1 LGAIEGDDLMN
12 GTIRGL
18 LLGFGLF
25 IASVLP
31 GAAQGPSEPRQATA
45 IFGGG
50 CFWCVEADF
59 DKVPGVLSTTSGYIG
74 GSVPNP
80 TYEQVSAGGTGHA
93 EVVRVVYDPSKVS
106 YPDLLAFF
114 WRNIDPLTANAQFC
128 DRGSQYRSAVFYLD
142 DEQKR
147 FAEASKA
154 EIAQRFKPR
163 PVITEIAPA
172 MEFYPAEDYHQD
184 YYRKNELKYK
194 FYRWSCGRDARLEE
208 VWGADARGLKS
219 S

>member
-1 LGAIEGDDLMN
+1 MN
-12 GTIRGL
+12 ERIRGL
-18 LLGFGLF
+18 LLGLGLL
-25 IASVLP
+25 IASMLP
-31 GAAQGPSEPRQATA
+31 GAAQGPSEQKQATA

-80 TYEQVSAGGTGHA
+80 TYQQVSAGGTGHS

-106 YPDLLAFF
+106 YGDLLAFF
-114 WRNIDPLTANAQFC
+114 WRNIDPLTANAQIC
-128 DRGSQYRSAVFYLD
+128 DKGSQYRSAIFYLD

-147 FAEASKA
+147 LADISKA
-154 EIAQRFKPR
+154 EMAQRFKPR
-163 PVITEIAPA
+163 PVVTEIASA

-208 VWGADARGLKS
+208 LWGAEARGLKS

>member
-1 LGAIEGDDLMN
+1 MN

-93 EVVRVVYDPSKVS
+93 EVVRVVYDSSKVS
-106 YPDLLAFF
+106 YRDLLAFF

-128 DRGSQYRSAVFYLD
+128 DRGSQYRSAIFYLD

-147 FAEASKA
+147 LAEASKA
-154 EIAQRFKPR
+154 EMAQRFKPR
-163 PVITEIAPA
+163 PVVTEIAPA

-208 VWGADARGLKS
+208 VWGAGAGGLKS

>member
-1 LGAIEGDDLMN
+1 MN
-12 GTIRGL
+12 GPIRGL
-18 LLGFGLF
+18 LLGLGLLM
-25 IASVLP
+25 ASVLP
-31 GAAQGPSEPRQATA
+31 GAAQGPSEQKQATA

-80 TYEQVSAGGTGHA
+80 TYQQVSAG
-93 EVVRVVYDPSKVS
+93 
-106 YPDLLAFF
+106 
-114 WRNIDPLTANAQFC
+114 
-128 DRGSQYRSAVFYLD
+128 
-142 DEQKR
+142 QKR
-147 FAEASKA
+147 LAEASKS
-154 EIAQRFKPR
+154 EMAQRFKPR
-163 PVITEIAPA
+163 LVVTEIASA

-208 VWGADARGLKS
+208 LWGAEAGGLKS

>member
-1 LGAIEGDDLMN
+1 MN
-12 GTIRGL
+12 GIIRDF
-18 LLGFGLF
+18 LLGLGLF

-59 DKVPGVLSTTSGYIG
+59 DKVSGVLSTTSGYIG

-93 EVVRVVYDPSKVS
+93 EVVRVVYDSSKVS
-106 YPDLLAFF
+106 YRDLLAFF

-147 FAEASKA
+147 LADASKA
-154 EIAQRFKPR
+154 EMAQRFKPR
-163 PVITEIAPA
+163 PVVTEIAPA

-208 VWGADARGLKS
+208 VWGAGAGGLKS

>member
-1 LGAIEGDDLMN
+1 MN

-106 YPDLLAFF
+106 YRDLLAFF

-128 DRGSQYRSAVFYLD
+128 DRGSQYRSAIFYLD

-147 FAEASKA
+147 LAEASKA
-154 EIAQRFKPR
+154 EMAQRFKPR
-163 PVITEIAPA
+163 PVVTEIAPA

-208 VWGADARGLKS
+208 VWGAGAGGLKS

>member
-1 LGAIEGDDLMN
+1 MN

-18 LLGFGLF
+18 LLGLGLF

-93 EVVRVVYDPSKVS
+93 EVVRVVYDSSKVS
-106 YPDLLAFF
+106 YRDLLAFF

-128 DRGSQYRSAVFYLD
+128 DRGSQYRSAIFYLD

-147 FAEASKA
+147 LAEASKA
-154 EIAQRFKPR
+154 EMAQRFKPR
-163 PVITEIAPA
+163 PVVTEIASA

-208 VWGADARGLKS
+208 VWGAEARGLKS

>member
-1 LGAIEGDDLMN
+1 M
-12 GTIRGL
+12 
-18 LLGFGLF
+18 
-25 IASVLP
+25 LP

-93 EVVRVVYDPSKVS
+93 EVVRVVYDSSKVS
-106 YPDLLAFF
+106 YRDLLAFF

-128 DRGSQYRSAVFYLD
+128 DRGSQYRSAIFYLD
-142 DEQKR
+142 EEQR
-147 FAEASKA
+147 RLAEASKA
-154 EIAQRFKPR
+154 EMVQRFKPR
-163 PVITEIAPA
+163 PVFTEIAPA

-208 VWGADARGLKS
+208 VWGADAGGLKS

>member
-1 LGAIEGDDLMN
+1 VRRGRLRQGARGPLDDV
-12 GTIRGL
+12 GL
-18 LLGFGLF
+18 HR
-25 IASVLP
+25 
-31 GAAQGPSEPRQATA
+31 RQ
-45 IFGGG
+45 
-50 CFWCVEADF
+50 W
-59 DKVPGVLSTTSGYIG
+59 
-74 GSVPNP
+74 PNP

-93 EVVRVVYDPSKVS
+93 EVVRVVYDSSKVS
-106 YPDLLAFF
+106 YRDLLAFF

-128 DRGSQYRSAVFYLD
+128 DRGSQHRSAIFYLD

-147 FAEASKA
+147 LAEASKA
-154 EIAQRFKPR
+154 EMVQRFKPR
-163 PVITEIAPA
+163 PVVTEIAPA

-208 VWGADARGLKS
+208 VWGADAGGLKS

>member
-1 LGAIEGDDLMN
+1 VN
-12 GTIRGL
+12 RTIRGL
-18 LLGFGLF
+18 LLGLGLLMT
-25 IASVLP
+25 SMVP
-31 GAAQGPSEPRQATA
+31 GSAQAQSEPQQATA

-74 GSVPNP
+74 GNVPNP
-80 TYEQVSAGGTGHA
+80 TYQQVSAGGTGHA

-106 YPDLLAFF
+106 YRDLLAFF
-114 WRNIDPLTANAQFC
+114 WRNIDPLTVNAQFC

-147 FAEASKA
+147 LAEASKA
-154 EIAQRFKPR
+154 EMAQHFKPR
-163 PVITEIAPA
+163 PIVTEIAPA
-172 MEFYPAEDYHQD
+172 TEFYPAEDYHQD
-184 YYRKNELKYK
+184 YYQKNELKYK

-208 VWGADARGLKS
+208 VWGAEAGGRKS

>member
-1 LGAIEGDDLMN
+1 MN

-106 YPDLLAFF
+106 YQDLLAFF

-128 DRGSQYRSAVFYLD
+128 DRGSQYRSAIFYLD

-147 FAEASKA
+147 LAEASKA
-154 EIAQRFKPR
+154 EIVQRFKPR
-163 PVITEIAPA
+163 PVVTEIAPA

>member
-1 LGAIEGDDLMN
+1 MN

-93 EVVRVVYDPSKVS
+93 EVVRVVYDSSKVS
-106 YPDLLAFF
+106 YRDLLAFF

-128 DRGSQYRSAVFYLD
+128 DRGSQYRSAIFYLD

-147 FAEASKA
+147 LAEASKA
-154 EIAQRFKPR
+154 EMAQRFKPR
-163 PVITEIAPA
+163 PVVTEIAPA

-184 YYRKNELKYK
+184 YYRKNELKYR

-208 VWGADARGLKS
+208 VWGAGAGGLKS

>member
-1 LGAIEGDDLMN
+1 MN

-93 EVVRVVYDPSKVS
+93 EVVRVVYDSSKVS
-106 YPDLLAFF
+106 YRDLLAFF

-128 DRGSQYRSAVFYLD
+128 DRGSQYRSAIFYLD

-147 FAEASKA
+147 LAEASKA
-154 EIAQRFKPR
+154 EMAQRFKPR
-163 PVITEIAPA
+163 PVVTEIAPA

-208 VWGADARGLKS
+208 VWGADAGGLKS

>member
-1 LGAIEGDDLMN
+1 MN

-18 LLGFGLF
+18 LLGLGLLM
-25 IASVLP
+25 ASMLP
-31 GAAQGPSEPRQATA
+31 GAAQGPSVPQQATA

-80 TYEQVSAGGTGHA
+80 TYQQVSAGGTGHA
-93 EVVRVVYDPSKVS
+93 EVVRIVYDPSKVS
-106 YPDLLAFF
+106 YRDLLAFF
-114 WRNIDPLTANAQFC
+114 WRNVDPLTANAQFC
-128 DRGSQYRSAVFYLD
+128 DKGSQYRSAIFYLD

-147 FAEASKA
+147 LADISKA
-154 EIAQRFKPR
+154 EMAQRFKPR
-163 PVITEIAPA
+163 PVVTETAPA
-172 MEFYPAEDYHQD
+172 TEFYPAEDYHQD

-208 VWGADARGLKS
+208 LWGAEARGLKS

>member
-1 LGAIEGDDLMN
+1 MN
-12 GTIRGL
+12 GPIRGL
-18 LLGFGLF
+18 LLGLGLLM
-25 IASVLP
+25 ASMFP
-31 GAAQGPSEPRQATA
+31 GAARGPSGPQKQATA

-80 TYEQVSAGGTGHA
+80 TYQQVSAGGTGHA
-93 EVVRVVYDPSKVS
+93 EVVRIVYDPSKVS
-106 YPDLLAFF
+106 YRDLLAFF
-114 WRNIDPLTANAQFC
+114 WRNVDPLTANAQFC
-128 DRGSQYRSAVFYLD
+128 DTGSQYRSAIFYLD

-147 FAEASKA
+147 LADISKA
-154 EIAQRFKPR
+154 EMAQRFKPR
-163 PVITEIAPA
+163 PVVTEIASA

-208 VWGADARGLKS
+208 LWGAEARGLKNS
-219 S
+219 

>member
-1 LGAIEGDDLMN
+1 MN

-106 YPDLLAFF
+106 YRDLLAFF

-128 DRGSQYRSAVFYLD
+128 DRGSQYRSAIFYLD

-147 FAEASKA
+147 LAEASKA
-154 EIAQRFKPR
+154 EMAQRFKPR
-163 PVITEIAPA
+163 PVVTEIAPA

-208 VWGADARGLKS
+208 VWGADAGGLKS

>member
-1 LGAIEGDDLMN
+1 MN

-74 GSVPNP
+74 GNVLNP

-93 EVVRVVYDPSKVS
+93 EVVRVVYDSSKVS
-106 YPDLLAFF
+106 Y
-114 WRNIDPLTANAQFC
+114 
-128 DRGSQYRSAVFYLD
+128 
-142 DEQKR
+142 
-147 FAEASKA
+147 
-154 EIAQRFKPR
+154 
-163 PVITEIAPA
+163 
-172 MEFYPAEDYHQD
+172 
-184 YYRKNELKYK
+184 
-194 FYRWSCGRDARLEE
+194 RD
-208 VWGADARGLKS
+208 
-219 S
+219 